1 MTLFVPSVRPSK
13 RLQEGWQAPR
23 PPAELGNGDGVGS
36 ESRTWL
42 RGHPVP
48 FAGLRSK
55 PQA

>member
-23 PPAELGNGDGVGS
+23 PPAELGNGDRVGS

-42 RGHPVP
+42 RGHPVL